1 MEKRIRSRFM
11 QRPIDMATPNLD
23 KIMASIEL
31 LAKEKKD
38 KQRKIVLE
46 SQSSIEMFF
55 AILVEIK
62 PFLKYFKRLNELG
75 YNVTEIVTQI
85 KLVFA
90 DFIFELVNLKK
101 IFVEKDKIKEII
113 ESNISKLNNEW
124 NGLSFIESKFSYSH

>member
-1 MEKRIRSRFM
+1 
-11 QRPIDMATPNLD
+11 MATPNLD

-62 PFLKYFKRLNELG
+62 PFLKYFKRINELG

>member
-62 PFLKYFKRLNELG
+62 PFLKYFKRLYELG